1 MPSRRSLFRALFVL
15 PFLPLARMLGTAKAH
30 DAGLGGYLL
39 PDHLAKDAVRDMN
52 SAIAPGLFNTTQV
65 VATPTTPIGTLDG
78 VPLHTNWPQT
88 VRVRDTEGG
97 PWETWTMAEN
107 GFWKDE
113 AGEYHAF
120 VPDEMVKALKGA
132 ENA

>member
-65 VATPTTPIGTLDG
+65 VATPTTPIGTLYG
-78 VPLHTNWPQT
+78 VPLHTNWRSEDEERMREAMCPQCGIAAQ
-88 VRVRDTEGG
+88 VAKSRGG
-97 PWETWTMAEN
+97 GGDRCLEKPCWYSPSRRSAC
-107 GFWKDE
+107 
-113 AGEYHAF
+113 
-120 VPDEMVKALKGA
+120 
-132 ENA
+132 